1 MNASHIFSFADKAAI
16 TGVGETDFV
25 KGSERTAVDM
35 MLEASRRAIAD
46 AGLKPSDIDGMV
58 PPPIYTTSEEMAAN
72 LGIDVLRYAATVHM
86 GGASPT
92 TALQNAAM
100 AISSGLCNHVL
111 VTLGW
116 NGYSA
121 LRQKPG
127 APPTRPMNMNTLTN
141 TIQGYYIPY
150 GVFFAGADVCLA
162 GNPPFK
168 TIRRRCGRYGGSR
181 PCLPTSCAVESAGLY
196 LWSPTRR
203 GNLSFGALDIRAF
216 PALRLLPRNRWCL
229 RGRHLA
235 NGSG

>member
-1 MNASHIFSFADKAAI
+1 MSASQTLSFADKAAI
-16 TGVGETDFV
+16 TGVGETVFV
-25 KGSERTAVDM
+25 KGTERTAVDM

-100 AISSGLCNHVL
+100 AIASGLCDHVL

-121 LRQKPG
+121 LRSKPG
-127 APPTRPMNMNTLTN
+127 APPTRAAAPAR
-141 TIQGYYIPY
+141 PARR
-150 GVFFAGADVCLA
+150 AGGC
-162 GNPPFK
+162 
-168 TIRRRCGRYGGSR
+168 SR
-181 PCLPTSCAVESAGLY
+181 WPRARV
-196 LWSPTRR
+196 RR
-203 GNLSFGALDIRAF
+203 GRT
-216 PALRLLPRNRWCL
+216 P
-229 RGRHLA
+229 GR
-235 NGSG
+235 